1 MASIHYHTLPLHN
14 HHGHLRL
21 TSPTHPTF
29 SHRPPSLLTSPL
41 RHSITCTTSNTNNST
56 PKQPPKTLFPGGYK
70 RPEIR
75 VPNVVLEVECGE
87 VVGDKDRV
95 VKVVDEAV
103 REVVGVVVL
112 KSGGGGSGRVMY
124 DAACL
129 LKAVIRDRAYFL
141 VDERVDVATAVNASG
156 VVLSDQ

>member
-1 MASIHYHTLPLHN
+1 M
-14 HHGHLRL
+14 
-21 TSPTHPTF
+21 
-29 SHRPPSLLTSPL
+29 
-41 RHSITCTTSNTNNST
+41 
-56 PKQPPKTLFPGGYK
+56 
-70 RPEIR
+70 
-75 VPNVVLEVECGE
+75 VLEVECGE
-87 VVGDKDRV
+87 VVGDKERV

-129 LKAVIRDRAYFL
+129 LKAVIQDRAYLL

-156 VVLSDQ
+156 VVLSDQGSCFSCFRFLLEF